1 MLTVTYLISLVS
13 GLYLTGLIWT
23 IQTVHYP
30 SFAYVS
36 KEEFLTFSQFHQ
48 KSITYIVAPMMIV
61 ELFSTSVLYLQNFGD
76 WKLGLLALSVVLVWA
91 STFALSVPLHNQL
104 TLEGYNIETIQ
115 QLVKT
120 NWPRTI
126 LWSLKSIAM
135 VLLLRSYVI

>member
-1 MLTVTYLISLVS
+1 
-13 GLYLTGLIWT
+13 
-23 IQTVHYP
+23 
-30 SFAYVS
+30 
-36 KEEFLTFSQFHQ
+36 
-48 KSITYIVAPMMIV
+48 MMIV

-104 TLEGYNIETIQ
+104 TLEGYNLETIQ